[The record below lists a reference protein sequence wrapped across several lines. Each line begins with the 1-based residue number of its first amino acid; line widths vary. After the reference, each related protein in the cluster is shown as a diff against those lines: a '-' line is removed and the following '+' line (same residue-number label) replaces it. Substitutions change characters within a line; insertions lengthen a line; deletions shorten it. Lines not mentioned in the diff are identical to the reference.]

1 MRDRFFYEITIKFE
15 FSVGRRKK
23 DTDTKDALLLFVQ
36 CFTWANVCFV
46 ETGRATLFSFR
57 LELNLV
63 FYFIPDSRTNA
74 RNDALDRPTPNVMHT
89 SCLNVQLG
97 NKHLFFYMY
106 PSWSFV
112 GHFTRV
118 IEDWTSRIGQTLFR
132 VLYLL
137 AQKVYISA
145 SVSFPVRV
153 YRIPECT
160 QIQSQK
166 VTFYNNVIKN
176 RKSN

>member
-1 MRDRFFYEITIKFE
+1 MQKMHCFFLY
-15 FSVGRRKK
+15 SVLHELMCVSLKLEER
-23 DTDTKDALLLFVQ
+23 
-36 CFTWANVCFV
+36 
-46 ETGRATLFSFR
+46 TLFSFR

-118 IEDWTSRIGQTLFR
+118 IEDWTPRIGQTLFR

-137 AQKVYISA
+137 AQKKNLYISVCKF
-145 SVSFPVRV
+145 S
-153 YRIPECT
+153 C
-160 QIQSQK
+160 
-166 VTFYNNVIKN
+166 
-176 RKSN
+176 